1 MESVNQRIGN
11 VPDSRYQELR
21 RYDINQPV
29 QPELLNVRDPV
40 PEGED
45 DFLSN
50 SSSSTEYSAESC
62 SSCSGSSSRFVVSFL
77 CHSSKLLSHIS
88 SNRSYILEWESHI
101 DSNGEL
107 YYVEFSSNQHLTNIR
122 DTTKEKEITEK
133 EREKILKKKK
143 KSKHDLHVIKWIGS
157 RLNQDVVISGR
168 LSRLLKQRKELQNP
182 RLVPPCESPA
192 YLLTDTFQSPVD
204 DWSDW
209 TSFNIELEVHPT
221 LEGSTR

>member
-62 SSCSGSSSRFVVSFL
+62 SSCSGSSSR
-77 CHSSKLLSHIS
+77 
-88 SNRSYILEWESHI
+88 SYILEWESHI

-122 DTTKEKEITEK
+122 DTTK
-133 EREKILKKKK
+133 
-143 KSKHDLHVIKWIGS
+143 
-157 RLNQDVVISGR
+157 
-168 LSRLLKQRKELQNP
+168 RKRN
-182 RLVPPCESPA
+182 
-192 YLLTDTFQSPVD
+192 
-204 DWSDW
+204 
-209 TSFNIELEVHPT
+209 H
-221 LEGSTR
+221 